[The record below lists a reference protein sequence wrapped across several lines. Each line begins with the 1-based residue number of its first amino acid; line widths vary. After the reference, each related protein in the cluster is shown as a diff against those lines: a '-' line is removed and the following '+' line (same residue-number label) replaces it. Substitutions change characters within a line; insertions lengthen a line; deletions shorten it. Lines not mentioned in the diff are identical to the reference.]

1 MAIISQLRP
10 SVRNDTILRLEE
22 FRSLAKFEIPIQLDR
37 QGEVSSPSRLCSDNL
52 AATAQKGARSGS
64 HNSDRYHYRRALG
77 NQKSTG
83 EQNTITTDVL

>member
-37 QGEVSSPSRLCSDNL
+37 QGEVSSPL
-52 AATAQKGARSGS
+52 AT
-64 HNSDRYHYRRALG
+64 L
-77 NQKSTG
+77 
-83 EQNTITTDVL
+83 L